1 MREGRTES
9 LSLSELNG
17 MVRDAIRG
25 ALPGHYWVAAEIGE
39 IKENSFSRHCYLEL
53 VEKNAVTN
61 QITAKSR
68 AVIWANNYLLL
79 KHFFESQTNTPLTTG
94 IKVLVKASVDF
105 HELYGFSLTISEIDP
120 SYTLGEMHLRKM
132 QVINQLEKEGILSM
146 NKELPLPALLTRV
159 AVISSPTAA
168 GYGDFINHLNE
179 SPYGSR
185 FAVKLFAAVMQGEKT
200 EASIIAALDRIYQ
213 HIELFD
219 AVVIIRGGGATSDL
233 NAFDS
238 YPLAANC
245 AQFPLPILSGIGHER
260 DESIVDMVAHTRLKT
275 PTAVAGFLLN
285 RFSDCVELLNEAVLG
300 LSEIVE
306 NSIDTNNQTLQ
317 RLSERLLRAA
327 SGHIVN
333 RRYSIARTAE
343 RLKNVTENSLRQA
356 SYQLTNFEQFFK
368 MASPEY
374 ILKKGYAL
382 VVKEGRA
389 VAGAAQLKANDGVE
403 LRFTDGTKKATI
415 Q

>member
-1 MREGRTES
+1 MREGRTEP
-9 LSLSELNG
+9 LSLSEFNN
-17 MVRDAIRG
+17 MARDAIRG
-25 ALPGHYWVAAEIGE
+25 ALPDYYWVAAEIGE

-53 VEKNAVTN
+53 VEKNIVTN

-68 AVIWANNYLLL
+68 AIIWANNYPLI
-79 KHFFESQTNTPLTTG
+79 KHFFESQTNTLLSAG
-94 IKVLVKASVDF
+94 IKVLVKVNVDF

-120 SYTLGEMHLRKM
+120 SYTLGEMHLRKK
-132 QVINQLEKEGILSM
+132 QIINQLKEEGILSM
-146 NKELPLPALLTRV
+146 NKELSLPTLLTRV

-179 SPYGSR
+179 SPYGDR
-185 FAVKLFAAVMQGEKT
+185 FTVKLFAAVMQGEKT
-200 EASIIAALDRIYQ
+200 ETSIIAALERIHQ

-245 AQFPLPILSGIGHER
+245 AQFPLPVLSGIGHER

-275 PTAVAGFLLN
+275 PTAVAGFLSD
-285 RFSDCVELLNEAVLG
+285 RFACCVEQLNEAVLD
-300 LSEIVE
+300 LSKIVE
-306 NSIDTNNQTLQ
+306 NRIKTDEQAFQ
-317 RLSERLLRAA
+317 RLSAKLVRTA
-327 SGHIVN
+327 SKHATD
-333 RRYSIARTAE
+333 RRYPIARMTE
-343 RLKNVTENSLRQA
+343 RLKNATKSHLQRTN
-356 SYQLTNFEQFFK
+356 YQLTNFEQFFK

-382 VVKEGRA
+382 VVKKEKA
-389 VAGAAQLKANDGVE
+389 ITGAAQLNANDKIE
-403 LRFTDGTKKATI
+403 IRFTDGTKKATI